1 MWDAKNNKNLKERKI
16 LKLKRK
22 KEKKHYPRCEM
33 HGSTM
38 SPANQYPTQFFS
50 PVIIIMIKMIYDDYC
65 NHDDEA
71 RIF

>member
-1 MWDAKNNKNLKERKI
+1 
-16 LKLKRK
+16 
-22 KEKKHYPRCEM
+22 M

-50 PVIIIMIKMIYDDYC
+50 PVIIMMIKMIYDDYC

-71 RIF
+71 HVF